1 MSNLN
6 DLFGQPPL
14 VKGEDIERY
23 FRLLAAL
30 EHEIKPETVLDE
42 MLVRDLAD
50 KFWEQ
55 QRCKQSVASLIEG
68 CYIQAL
74 ADLLRPYPGPLPNLE
89 NPPLKIAQKY
99 YGGAASRKEIEEIER
114 RLAQHAITAEQIRAK
129 AMELCGGGVML
140 FSRMGTNCG
149 NSLRSLRKE
158 IGLVIKAREKRL
170 AAADNAA
177 GRVSNDA
184 KEVEA

>member
-1 MSNLN
+1 MPNFN

-23 FRLLAAL
+23 SRLLAAL
-30 EHEIKPETVLDE
+30 EYEIKPETVLDE

-55 QRCKQSVASLIEG
+55 QRAKQSVASLIEG
-68 CYIQAL
+68 CYIEAL
-74 ADLLRPYPGPLPNLE
+74 ADLLRSYPGPIAPLE
-89 NPPLKIAQKY
+89 IAQKY

-114 RLAQHAITAEQIRAK
+114 RLARYAITAEQIRAK

-158 IGLVIKAREKRL
+158 IELVIKGCEKRL

>member
-1 MSNLN
+1 
-6 DLFGQPPL
+6 
-14 VKGEDIERY
+14 
-23 FRLLAAL
+23 LLAAL
-30 EHEIKPETVLDE
+30 EYEIKPETVLDE

-74 ADLLRPYPGPLPNLE
+74 ADLLRPYPGPLLTSE
-89 NPPLKIAQKY
+89 NTPLKIAQKY
-99 YGGAASRKEIEEIER
+99 YGGAASRKEIEGIER
-114 RLAQHAITAEQIRAK
+114 RLARHAITAEQIRAK

-158 IGLVIKAREKRL
+158 IELVIKAREKRL